1 MMQKKLSNHQ
11 SAGIKRRIVACA
23 CLSAFFTGHA
33 LADDKSAAST
43 GTGGDQSQLEEVI
56 VTAEKKSENVQRAPV
71 AVTSVAGDALVA
83 QGIDNIRSFQTVI
96 VNSNFERQND
106 FTEFYVR
113 GIGQNQDSDYIDSG
127 TAIYFNDMYTSR
139 GLAATLG
146 FYDLSSAQ
154 LLPGPQGTLY
164 GRNAVGGAILVSANR
179 PTDKYETSS
188 TLELGNYSSL
198 HATGVQNVP
207 LSNTL
212 SVRVAA
218 DVDRHSG
225 FLSNGADDLNAIS
238 ARVGALYKPSDTFS
252 IYAWAT
258 DYYNT
263 GAAQDGVPYP
273 FNFSN
278 PYYTGNPYRVPAAGS
293 PVAPGNKG
301 STSQQANAA
310 GAELNWRVTDDVSLT
325 YIPTW
330 FHYSSDN
337 NSWILFF
344 PFQELND
351 ERQVTQEL
359 RLANDGGGK
368 FNWVAGLYYLDFPS
382 FQSQL
387 GLSTHSKES
396 SYAGYGNLTYS
407 LTDHLRLTGGLRY
420 SNDGKTADGV
430 NPSAQEFNFDH
441 DWTHVDWK
449 IGLAMDVAP
458 ASLLY
463 ANVQTGYLEGTFLTV
478 PNTQTFNNLINPE
491 TVLAFTVGSKNRFL
505 DNRLQLNDE
514 AFYYK
519 LKDLQLTNLSIVTG
533 YTLVANS
540 NVTIYGDELS
550 LTGIVTDYDQVTA
563 TIGYLSSTYDNYPGL
578 AGQQTIFAPDM
589 TANLSY
595 QHIWPLAANAYML
608 GRVDTHYSSS
618 FWGTLGHAPDTQ
630 QPGYTKTDLS
640 LAYYSGDGKWN
651 LGAYVKNVE
660 NSAVWG
666 AGNTLGPYVF
676 TFPQAPRTFGVRFRS
691 SF

>member
-1 MMQKKLSNHQ
+1 MQKSLSNHH
-11 SAGIKRRIVACA
+11 SLRANRRIAVFVCIAGFLA
-23 CLSAFFTGHA
+23 NQV
-33 LADDKSAAST
+33 LADDKDVPST
-43 GTGGDQSQLEEVI
+43 STGGDQAQLEEVI

-71 AVTSVAGDALVA
+71 AVTAVTGDALVA
-83 QGIDNIRSFQTVI
+83 QGIDNIRAFQTVI

-127 TAIYFNDMYTSR
+127 TAIYFNDLYASR

-164 GRNAVGGAILVSANR
+164 GRNAVGGAILVTANR
-179 PTDKYETSS
+179 PTDKYETDS
-188 TLELGNYSSL
+188 TLELGNYSSI

-207 LSNTL
+207 LTDTF
-212 SVRVAA
+212 SVRIAA

-225 FLSNGADDLNAIS
+225 FLSDGADDLNAIS
-238 ARVGALYKPSDTFS
+238 VRVGAMYKPSSVFS
-252 IYAWAT
+252 VYAWVT
-258 DYYNT
+258 DYDNT
-263 GAAQDGVPYP
+263 GAAQVGVPYP
-273 FNFSN
+273 FNSSN
-278 PYYTGNPYRVPAAGS
+278 PYYTGNPYRVPPPGS

-310 GAELNWRVTDDVSLT
+310 GAEVSWRINDDVTLT

-330 FHYSSDN
+330 FHYNSDN
-337 NSWILFF
+337 NSWILFYS
-344 PFQELND
+344 FQELND

-359 RLANDGGGK
+359 RLANDPGGK

-387 GLSTHSKES
+387 GLSTHATEN

-420 SNDGKTADGV
+420 SNDDKTANGI
-430 NPSAQEFNFDH
+430 NPSAQDFDFDH

-449 IGLAMDVAP
+449 VGVDLDVAP
-458 ASLLY
+458 QSLLY
-463 ANVQTGYLEGTFLTV
+463 ANVQTGYLEGTFLTL
-478 PNTQTFNNLINPE
+478 PNTATFNNLIDPE

-540 NVTIYGDELS
+540 NVTIWGDELS
-550 LTGIVTDYDQVTA
+550 LTGIVTDYDQITA

-578 AGQQTIFAPDM
+578 EGQQTIFAPDM
-589 TANLSY
+589 TANLGY
-595 QHIWPLAANAYML
+595 QHIWPLRANAYLL

-618 FWGTLGHAPDTQ
+618 FWGTLEHAPGTQ

-660 NSAVWG
+660 NAAVWG